1 MKLTSLTLLSFAIST
16 PTSVPPLGLFVAK
29 VQKHKSCHLAEG
41 GHRPRKAVPLQHI
54 CNTPWDLMP
63 SVKIFS
69 YLVMAMEVRGVVG
82 APFHTIVLPQDMARA
97 EFQP

>member
-1 MKLTSLTLLSFAIST
+1 MCTCSYTIGKYA
-16 PTSVPPLGLFVAK
+16 
-29 VQKHKSCHLAEG
+29 
-41 GHRPRKAVPLQHI
+41 PRKAVPLQHI
-54 CNTPWDLMP
+54 CNAPWDLMP

-82 APFHTIVLPQDMARA
+82 APFQTMVFPQDIARA

>member
-1 MKLTSLTLLSFAIST
+1 M
-16 PTSVPPLGLFVAK
+16 GLFVAK

-54 CNTPWDLMP
+54 CNAPWDLMP